1 MAKRKRNFW
10 FLMLMM
16 VGLTAGGAAAHK
28 VHAETSVAQVELVG
42 ELPSTG
48 PDPTPPP
55 TPKPDPKPD
64 PGTDP
69 SGKPSGGDPSDT
81 TDPTDP
87 AGATD
92 PSNAGDPHGDQYGK
106 GRSILDYSRLPQTG
120 DAVQPWLIVIGVE
133 VLLIVI
139 LSAVLVHGRSR
150 QGGKK

>member
-1 MAKRKRNFW
+1 MA
-10 FLMLMM
+10 
-16 VGLTAGGAAAHK
+16 GLTAGGAAAHK

-69 SGKPSGGDPSDT
+69 SGKPSGGDPSDP

-106 GRSILDYSRLPQTG
+106 EQSILDYSRLQQTG

>member
-10 FLMLMM
+10 FIMLMM

-69 SGKPSGGDPSDT
+69 SGKPSGGDPSD
-81 TDPTDP
+81 PTDP
-87 AGATD
+87 TD

-106 GRSILDYSRLPQTG
+106 EQSILDYSRLPQTG

>member
-10 FLMLMM
+10 FVMLMM
-16 VGLTAGGAAAHK
+16 VGLTAGAATAHK

-69 SGKPSGGDPSDT
+69 STKPSGGDP
-81 TDPTDP
+81 TDP
-87 AGATD
+87 AGSSD
-92 PSNAGDPHGDQYGK
+92 PSTSGDPHGQGQ
-106 GRSILDYSRLPQTG
+106 SILDYSRLPQTG

-133 VLLIVI
+133 ILLIII
-139 LSAVLVHGRSR
+139 LSAVLIHGRSR